1 MGGANREFCSHGDR
15 VEWGTHNHTGEGGS
29 KVTQVDISELQAKS
43 ITFAEPVRTLIL
55 TEPRILEASE
65 FIVKICDW
73 LKIIEMGRG
82 AVK

>member
-1 MGGANREFCSHGDR
+1 M
-15 VEWGTHNHTGEGGS
+15 
-29 KVTQVDISELQAKS
+29 TQVDISELQAKS